1 VSPHDQFVELVKV
14 AVTCREFDS
23 RGHWRWAVAVVE
35 RAMSVAEWAPR
46 VEDVR
51 AAGGMAALVNHFV
64 SWNYGDGL
72 EQPEWFALAVKHLP
86 QEKP

>member
-1 VSPHDQFVELVKV
+1 
-14 AVTCREFDS
+14 
-23 RGHWRWAVAVVE
+23 
-35 RAMSVAEWAPR
+35 
-46 VEDVR
+46 
-51 AAGGMAALVNHFV
+51 MAALVNHFV